1 MPVITIR
8 SPLPSGGKTT
18 LAAGLLAYL
27 HATGRRGAYY
37 KPYSPTPDADADYL
51 FFAGPL
57 AVDTADGGIGCLAGP
72 PPVALGGRPRNLSA
86 AIDQLEAQAGFV
98 IIELAQGTPPS
109 RAPAL
114 RRARNL
120 TIARYG
126 QLPPSDGNESA
137 APESSAVESAP
148 SAALESAP
156 DESAGNAYDAPES
169 PPDESESAIS
179 SSAPPDPPVDVL
191 TAVPPHRLD
200 AASAAGGVALPESR
214 TLLAPTVAQ
223 VAAHLGAEWVQ
234 EPVNAE
240 ALVERYL
247 IGGNIMDSGPN
258 YFARHRNQGLIVRAQ
273 RPDIQL
279 AGMLPQTRCLVLTG
293 PGETSGY
300 IRAEARERDIPLLR
314 VAAGTIATAEAL
326 DGLTAQATPHS
337 PEKAHAIARL
347 LQQHAAPNPL
357 AEWLA

>member
-27 HATGRRGAYY
+27 YATGRRGAYY
-37 KPYSPTPDADADYL
+37 KPYSPTPDSDADYQ

-57 AVDTADGGIGCLAGP
+57 AADGGLGGLAGP

-86 AIDQLEAQAGFV
+86 TIDQLEAQTGFV
-98 IIELAQGTPPS
+98 IVELAQGTPPS

-126 QLPPSDGNESA
+126 QLPPSAGNESA
-137 APESSAVESAP
+137 APESADDESDGNGA
-148 SAALESAP
+148 AP

-179 SSAPPDPPVDVL
+179 SSAPPARPVDVL
-191 TAVPPHRLD
+191 TAVPPHRLE
-200 AASAAGGVALPESR
+200 AAAAAGGVALPESR

-357 AEWLA
+357 TDWLA

>member
-27 HATGRRGAYY
+27 YATGRRGAYY
-37 KPYSPTPDADADYL
+37 KPYSPTPDSDADYQ

-57 AVDTADGGIGCLAGP
+57 AASAADGGLGCLAGP

-98 IIELAQGTPPS
+98 IVELAQGTPPS

-126 QLPPSDGNESA
+126 QLPPSASAGNESA
-137 APESSAVESAP
+137 APDSSAVESGG
-148 SAALESAP
+148 
-156 DESAGNAYDAPES
+156 DES
-169 PPDESESAIS
+169 PPVESDESGINASAVQESTPADYAA
-179 SSAPPDPPVDVL
+179 APPAPPVDVL
-191 TAVPPHRLD
+191 TAVPPHRL
-200 AASAAGGVALPESR
+200 AAAAAAGGVALPESR

-337 PEKAHAIARL
+337 PEKAQAIAHL
-347 LQQHAAPNPL
+347 LQQHAAPTPL
-357 AEWLA
+357 ADWLA

>member
-8 SPLPSGGKTT
+8 SPLPSGGKTS

-37 KPYSPTPDADADYL
+37 KPYSPTPEADADYQ

-57 AVDTADGGIGCLAGP
+57 AASPDDGGIGCLAGP

-86 AIDQLEAQAGFV
+86 TIDQLEAQAGFV
-98 IIELAQGTPPS
+98 IVELAQGTPQS
-109 RAPAL
+109 RAPAM

-126 QLPPSDGNESA
+126 QRPPAAGNESA
-137 APESSAVESAP
+137 APESSPVASAENEAAPGESAP
-148 SAALESAP
+148 SST
-156 DESAGNAYDAPES
+156 NASDAPES
-169 PPDESESAIS
+169 TPADSAAPDAAA
-179 SSAPPDPPVDVL
+179 SSAPPVDVL
-191 TAVPPHRLD
+191 TAVPPHRL
-200 AASAAGGVALPESR
+200 AAAAGVVALPESR

-223 VAAHLGAEWVQ
+223 VAAHLDAEWVQ
-234 EPVNAE
+234 EPVNAD

-326 DGLTAQATPHS
+326 EGLTAQATPHS

-347 LQQHAAPNPL
+347 LQQHAAPTPL
-357 AEWLA
+357 TDWLA

>member
-37 KPYSPTPDADADYL
+37 KPYSPTPEADADYQ

-57 AVDTADGGIGCLAGP
+57 ALDPADGGIGCLAGP

-86 AIDQLEAQAGFV
+86 AIDQLEAETGFV
-98 IIELAQGTPPS
+98 IVELAPGTPPS

-114 RRARNL
+114 RRARNI

-126 QLPPSDGNESA
+126 QPPESA
-137 APESSAVESAP
+137 AAAP
-148 SAALESAP
+148 AP
-156 DESAGNAYDAPES
+156 VADDESDNPDALPVDAAADALPVDARTDAAASESPDAPPAGAV
-169 PPDESESAIS
+169 PPRPEVEVI
-179 SSAPPDPPVDVL
+179 
-191 TAVPPHRLD
+191 TAVPPHRR
-200 AASAAGGVALPESR
+200 AAVAVAGVVALPESR

-223 VAAHLGAEWVQ
+223 VAAHLNAAWVQ
-234 EPVNAE
+234 EPVNIE

-300 IRAEARERDIPLLR
+300 IRAEARERDIPLLQ

-326 DGLTAQATPHS
+326 AGLTAQATPHS
-337 PEKAHAIARL
+337 PEKAHAAARL
-347 LQQHAAPNPL
+347 LQQHAAPHPL
-357 AEWLA
+357 TDWLA

>member
-27 HATGRRGAYY
+27 YATGRRGAYY
-37 KPYSPTPDADADYL
+37 KPYSPTPDSDADYQ

-57 AVDTADGGIGCLAGP
+57 AADGGLGGLAGP

-86 AIDQLEAQAGFV
+86 TIDQLEAQTGFV
-98 IIELAQGTPPS
+98 IVELAQGTPPS

-137 APESSAVESAP
+137 TPESSAVESDGNDSPPGESVESSINA
-148 SAALESAP
+148 SA
-156 DESAGNAYDAPES
+156 APES
-169 PPDESESAIS
+169 TSTDADAPDA
-179 SSAPPDPPVDVL
+179 AALPAPPVDVL

-200 AASAAGGVALPESR
+200 AAAAAGGVALPESR

>member
-8 SPLPSGGKTT
+8 SPLPSGGKTS

-37 KPYSPTPDADADYL
+37 KPYSPTPEADADYQ

-57 AVDTADGGIGCLAGP
+57 AADAAGGGLGCLAGP

-86 AIDQLEAQAGFV
+86 TIDQLEAQAGFV
-98 IIELAQGTPPS
+98 IVELAQGTPQS

-126 QLPPSDGNESA
+126 QRPPTAAESAGSESAAESIPAESDINESA
-137 APESSAVESAP
+137 APESTPGDAD
-148 SAALESAP
+148 AP
-156 DESAGNAYDAPES
+156 DAAA
-169 PPDESESAIS
+169 
-179 SSAPPDPPVDVL
+179 PPVDVL

-200 AASAAGGVALPESR
+200 AAAAAGVVALPESR

-223 VAAHLGAEWVQ
+223 VAAHLDAEWVQ

-357 AEWLA
+357 TDWLA

>member
-37 KPYSPTPDADADYL
+37 KPYSPTPDADADYQ

-57 AVDTADGGIGCLAGP
+57 AAEAADGGIGCLAGP

-98 IIELAQGTPPS
+98 IVELAQGTPPS

-126 QLPPSDGNESA
+126 QQPPSAGNDSDAPESSSVESAGNDSPPGESAESSINASA
-137 APESSAVESAP
+137 APESTPADSAAAP
-148 SAALESAP
+148 SA
-156 DESAGNAYDAPES
+156 
-169 PPDESESAIS
+169 
-179 SSAPPDPPVDVL
+179 PPVDVL

-200 AASAAGGVALPESR
+200 AASAAGVVALPESR

-223 VAAHLGAEWVQ
+223 VAEHLGAEWVQ
-234 EPVNAE
+234 EPVNAD

-357 AEWLA
+357 ADWLA

>member
-37 KPYSPTPDADADYL
+37 KPYSPTPEADADYQ

-57 AVDTADGGIGCLAGP
+57 AADTADGGIGCLAGP

-86 AIDQLEAQAGFV
+86 TIDQLEAQAGFV
-98 IIELAQGTPPS
+98 IVELAQGTPQS

-126 QLPPSDGNESA
+126 QRPPSAGNESS
-137 APESSAVESAP
+137 APESSAESIPA
-148 SAALESAP
+148 ESDINEPA
-156 DESAGNAYDAPES
+156 APES
-169 PPDESESAIS
+169 TPANADAPDA
-179 SSAPPDPPVDVL
+179 ALPVDVL

-200 AASAAGGVALPESR
+200 AAAGGVALPESR

-337 PEKAHAIARL
+337 PEKAQAIARL
-347 LQQHAAPNPL
+347 LLQYAAPNPL
-357 AEWLA
+357 TDWLA

>member
-8 SPLPSGGKTT
+8 SPLPSGGKTS

-27 HATGRRGAYY
+27 YATGRRGAYY
-37 KPYSPTPDADADYL
+37 KPYSPTPEADADYQ
-51 FFAGPL
+51 FFASPL
-57 AVDTADGGIGCLAGP
+57 AASPEDGGLGCLAGP

-86 AIDQLEAQAGFV
+86 TIDQLEAQAGFV

-126 QLPPSDGNESA
+126 QRPSGAGNESA
-137 APESSAVESAP
+137 APESSPVA
-148 SAALESAP
+148 
-156 DESAGNAYDAPES
+156 SAGNESDPGESDPSGADASAAPES
-169 PPDESESAIS
+169 TPADSTAPDAA
-179 SSAPPDPPVDVL
+179 APPVPPVDVL
-191 TAVPPHRLD
+191 TAVPPHRL
-200 AASAAGGVALPESR
+200 AAAAAAGVVALPESR

-223 VAAHLGAEWVQ
+223 VAAHLDAEWVQ
-234 EPVNAE
+234 EPVNAG

-326 DGLTAQATPHS
+326 EGLTAQATPHS

-347 LQQHAAPNPL
+347 LQQHAAPTPL
-357 AEWLA
+357 DEWLA